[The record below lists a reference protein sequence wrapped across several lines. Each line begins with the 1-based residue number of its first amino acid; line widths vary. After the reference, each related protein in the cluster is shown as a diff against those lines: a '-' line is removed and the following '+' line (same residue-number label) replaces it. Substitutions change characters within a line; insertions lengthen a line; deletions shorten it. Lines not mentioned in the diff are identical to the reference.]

1 MKADRWLGG
10 LDYRGAQLLQVLDLM
25 GWFGGFLVA
34 GAYIMVSLKRVA
46 PDSVSF
52 QMLNVV
58 GAGTLGISCIAADS
72 LPPACLN
79 AIWFVF
85 GARALVL
92 EGIRRHH
99 DHRCM
104 TSRADFCGAA

>member
-1 MKADRWLGG
+1 M
-10 LDYRGAQLLQVLDLM
+10 LQVLDLM

-34 GAYIMVSLKRVA
+34 GGYIMVSLRRVA

-58 GAGTLGISCIAADS
+58 GAGALGISCIAAGS

-85 GARALVL
+85 GARSLVL
-92 EGIRRHH
+92 GGIRRSQGKRQGQSQ
-99 DHRCM
+99 D
-104 TSRADFCGAA
+104 DFCSAA